1 MAVGE
6 IEKYFKVDFDER
18 LGVVTLLIDKEGDKY
33 NTFCPDFV
41 LTLRDMLERYIA
53 NDLVRALIISA
64 EGTKV
69 FSAGADITGQF
80 PYLDSVGAQRFS
92 SIGQN
97 VFKMLE
103 HAPFITCAAVNG
115 FALGGGF
122 ELALAC
128 DFRTASTRARMALP
142 EINLGLLPGWG
153 GTQRLPR
160 IVGKAKALEM
170 IISGEPVT
178 AHEAL
183 AFGVVSAVFEP
194 NELLS
199 GTVKFLSK
207 FLEKSRTSIELI
219 KRAIHNGMRLTLD
232 DGLNLE
238 SELFGL
244 VWSGPDRI
252 EGVNAYLEK
261 RKPDF
266 KK

>member
-1 MAVGE
+1 MAIGE
-6 IEKYFKVDFDER
+6 IEKYFKVDFDES

-41 LTLRDMLERYIA
+41 LTLRDMLDDYIA
-53 NDLVRALIISA
+53 NNLVRALIISA

-80 PYLDSVGAQRFS
+80 PYLDSIGAQRFS
-92 SIGQN
+92 SIGQR

-103 HAPFITCAAVNG
+103 QAPFITCAAVNG
-115 FALGGGF
+115 SALGGGF

-128 DFRTASTRARMALP
+128 DFRTASTRARLALP

-160 IVGKAKALEM
+160 IVGKSKAFEIVM
-170 IISGEPVT
+170 SGEPIT
-178 AHEAL
+178 AQEAL
-183 AFGVVSAVFEP
+183 TLGVVSAVFEP

-199 GTVKFLSK
+199 GTVKYLTK
-207 FLEKSRTSIELI
+207 FLDKSRTSIELI
-219 KRAIHNGMRLTLD
+219 KRSIHTGMRLSLD

-244 VWSGPDRI
+244 VWSGADRI
-252 EGVNAYLEK
+252 EGVSAYLEK